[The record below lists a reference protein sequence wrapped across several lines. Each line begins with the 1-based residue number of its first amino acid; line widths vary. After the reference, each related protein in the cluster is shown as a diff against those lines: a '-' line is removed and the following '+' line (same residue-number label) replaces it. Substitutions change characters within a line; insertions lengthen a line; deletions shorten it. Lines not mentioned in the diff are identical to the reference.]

1 MRNVIAKRLA
11 ESKFTAPHYY
21 LMVEINMDKAIEA
34 RKELNSLPDTK
45 VSFNDMVIKATALA
59 LRKHPQIN
67 SSWAGDKI
75 IHHGNI
81 NVGVAVAVPDGL
93 VVPVLKN
100 TDL

>member
-1 MRNVIAKRLA
+1 
-11 ESKFTAPHYY
+11 
-21 LMVEINMDKAIEA
+21 
-34 RKELNSLPDTK
+34 
-45 VSFNDMVIKATALA
+45 MVIKAVAVA
-59 LRKHPQIN
+59 LRKHPQVN